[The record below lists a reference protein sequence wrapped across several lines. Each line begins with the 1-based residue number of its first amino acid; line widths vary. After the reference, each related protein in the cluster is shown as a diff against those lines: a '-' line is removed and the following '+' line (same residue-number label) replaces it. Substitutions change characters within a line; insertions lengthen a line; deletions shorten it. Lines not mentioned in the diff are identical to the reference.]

1 MIFSHAPSNLFASA
15 LVLASL
21 LRVLPT
27 SALQAA
33 NGHRAVSFRKFHR
46 MRILSILLLLSC
58 AAGLQGQ
65 SFDRLIREDRV
76 RRVLS
81 TLSSDEMQGRRPG
94 TAGIDKAAA
103 VIAETFRK
111 AGLKPLP
118 GTTDGFL
125 QRFETIGATV
135 LEVSV
140 AVNGKEMGASDFLA
154 FPAAERVEWEF
165 EDVETVPLDRQGNP
179 VQALMTLLQ
188 SGKDMVVVAD
198 TSQRRSLS
206 RLRGMRM
213 QRMGG
218 GSVIVVISSEQV
230 CHYKV
235 SCKARIARTAY
246 ANVVGMIP
254 GRSRPGEMVLFSAHY
269 DHLGIGRPV
278 GQDSIYNGANDDA
291 SGTTAVM
298 ELARC
303 FSRLPRPER
312 SLVFAAFTAEESGG
326 YGSRYFSGRLQPDS
340 VVAMFNIEMIGTESK
355 WGVNSAYITGYERS
369 DFGEI
374 LQEALRNSAFT
385 FHPDPYPAQNLFYR
399 SDNATLAAL
408 GVPAHTV
415 STSKMDSEKYYHTV
429 DDEVETLDVAN
440 MTRIIRAIA
449 LSSRSIISGERTP
462 RRVPKR

>member
-1 MIFSHAPSNLFASA
+1 
-15 LVLASL
+15 
-21 LRVLPT
+21 
-27 SALQAA
+27 
-33 NGHRAVSFRKFHR
+33 
-46 MRILSILLLLSC
+46 MRILFSLLLLYC
-58 AAGLQGQ
+58 AAGVRSQTL
-65 SFDRLIREDRV
+65 DRLIREDRV
-76 RRVLS
+76 RR
-81 TLSSDEMQGRRPG
+81 TLTMLASDEMRGRRPG
-94 TAGIDKAAA
+94 TPGIDKAAA
-103 VIAETFRK
+103 AIAAAFGK

-118 GTTDGFL
+118 GATDGYF

-135 LEVSV
+135 LEASV
-140 AVNGKEMGASDFLA
+140 AVNGKELAASDFIP
-154 FPAAERVEWEF
+154 FPASERVDWEF
-165 EDVETVPLDRQGNP
+165 EDVETVSLDRQGNP
-179 VQALMTLLQ
+179 VQSLMALLQ
-188 SGKDMVVVAD
+188 SGRDLVVVAD

-218 GSVIVVISSEQV
+218 GSVILVISSEQV
-230 CHYKV
+230 CHYRIR
-235 SCKARIARTAY
+235 CTARIARSGY

-312 SLVFAAFTAEESGG
+312 TLVFAAFTAEESGG
-326 YGSRYFSGRLQPDS
+326 YGSRYFSGRLPPDS
-340 VVAMFNIEMIGTESK
+340 VMAMFNIEMIGTESK

-385 FHPDPYPAQNLFYR
+385 FHPDPYPSQNLFYR

-415 STSKMDSEKYYHTV
+415 STSKMDSEKFYHTV
-429 DDEVETLDVAN
+429 DDEVETLDIAN

-449 LSSRSIISGERTP
+449 LSSRSIVSGERTP

>member
-1 MIFSHAPSNLFASA
+1 
-15 LVLASL
+15 
-21 LRVLPT
+21 
-27 SALQAA
+27 
-33 NGHRAVSFRKFHR
+33 
-46 MRILSILLLLSC
+46 MRILFTLLLLYC
-58 AAGLQGQ
+58 AAGVRSQTL
-65 SFDRLIREDRV
+65 DRLIREDRV
-76 RRVLS
+76 RR
-81 TLSSDEMQGRRPG
+81 TLTMLASDEMQGRRPG
-94 TAGIDKAAA
+94 TPGIDKAAA
-103 VIAETFRK
+103 AIAAAFGK

-118 GTTDGFL
+118 GATDGYF

-135 LEVSV
+135 LEASV
-140 AVNGKEMGASDFLA
+140 AVNGKELAASDFIA
-154 FPAAERVEWEF
+154 FPASERVDWEF
-165 EDVETVPLDRQGNP
+165 EDVETVSLDRQGNP
-179 VQALMTLLQ
+179 VQSLMALLQ
-188 SGKDMVVVAD
+188 SGKDLVVVAD

-218 GSVIVVISSEQV
+218 GSVILVISSEQV
-230 CHYKV
+230 CHYKI
-235 SCKARIARTAY
+235 SCTARIARNAY

-312 SLVFAAFTAEESGG
+312 TLVFAAFTAEESGG
-326 YGSRYFSGRLQPDS
+326 YGSRYFSGRLPPDS
-340 VVAMFNIEMIGTESK
+340 VMAMFNIEMIGTESK

-415 STSKMDSEKYYHTV
+415 STSKMDSEKHYHTV
-429 DDEVETLDVAN
+429 EDEVETLDIAN

-449 LSSRSIISGERTP
+449 LSSRSIVSGERTP
-462 RRVPKR
+462 RRVPRR